1 MICQTI
7 KLHASVKCPWQ
18 VAAREKEYDE
28 ATHTNGI
35 LILHLELPKIT
46 MASTDRPQ

>member
-18 VAAREKEYDE
+18 VVEREKAYAE
-28 ATHTNGI
+28 AAHTIGI
-35 LILHLELPKIT
+35 LILHLELPKIS
-46 MASTDRPQ
+46 MASTAHQL